1 MRLNLAEY
9 SIPACAQCA
18 VASRCSWAALRSV
31 FQSWQGAHPL
41 SLTGPRGHR
50 HSHGR
55 RHVLDAGQP
64 SGEARNALK
73 PPSLASQRPA
83 FPTLSCPPLPACI
96 DRAAPMRDPHIP
108 VLLARLRVDPAR
120 PRAPS
125 MHRTAAFLTN
135 ALVAGMLRSAASA
148 NDTPPMSGDDGSPP
162 SSSGIAGGLRRPVNN
177 TRGKPLIL
185 TVACATWGKPR

>member
-1 MRLNLAEY
+1 M
-9 SIPACAQCA
+9 
-18 VASRCSWAALRSV
+18 
-31 FQSWQGAHPL
+31 SWQGVHPL
-41 SLTGPRGHR
+41 SLTGPHGHW
-50 HSHGR
+50 HYHGR
-55 RHVLDAGQP
+55 RHLFDSGQP

-120 PRAPS
+120 PSPPS
-125 MHRTAAFLTN
+125 VHRTADFLTN
-135 ALVAGMLRSAASA
+135 ALVAGMLRSAAPS
-148 NDTPPMSGDDGSPP
+148 NGPPPMSGDDGSPP
-162 SSSGIAGGLRRPVNN
+162 SSSGIAGGLRRPANN

-185 TVACATWGKPR
+185 IVACATWGKPR